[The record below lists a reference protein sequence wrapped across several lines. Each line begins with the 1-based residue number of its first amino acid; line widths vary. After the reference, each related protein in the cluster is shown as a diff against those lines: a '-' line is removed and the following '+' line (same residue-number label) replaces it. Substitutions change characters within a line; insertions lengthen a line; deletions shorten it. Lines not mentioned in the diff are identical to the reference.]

1 MKGKEVVSNKVDLM
15 HISHKIQLKPN
26 NKAKTHFK
34 KAFGCARLAYN
45 WALAKWQENY
55 KLGIKYSW
63 MDLGAEFNKIKKTQ
77 FPYVY
82 EVSSYA
88 TLQPFRNLDK
98 AIQKFYRDLKQGKVS
113 YPKFK
118 KKKDNYG
125 SFYISGQTTEIRN
138 KKYLWVPKLGLVKMT
153 EPLKFNG
160 KINSVTISQKGDKF
174 YASFNIETTEEEYL
188 RTHKAPKQNDLSVGI
203 DLGIKTFLTLSNGL
217 QIEAPKPLNKLNRL
231 LIRRQRQFDKKLH
244 PKTKV
249 ESLKG
254 IKKSNNY
261 NKSSLKLNKVH
272 QRIANIRKDYLHKLT
287 SSLVA
292 NVQNLAI
299 EDLNVNGM
307 KRNHI
312 IAKCLSDISFF
323 EFRRMLQYKSE
334 FNHRK
339 VHVVDRFYPSSKT
352 CSNCGNIKKD
362 LTLNDRT
369 YRCEACGL
377 VIDRDYNA
385 SLNLL
390 SQIEQDKSVRS
401 VRPEFTPADLTA
413 LVSDLE
419 INQILTSKVETG
431 IHHIKENL

>member
-1 MKGKEVVSNKVDLM
+1 M
-15 HISHKIQLKPN
+15 HISYKILLKPN

-55 KLGIKYSW
+55 KLGIKSNW
-63 MDLGAEFNKIKKTQ
+63 MDLIKEFNSIKKCK
-77 FPYVY
+77 FPYVSD
-82 EVSSYA
+82 VSKYA
-88 TLQPFRNLDK
+88 TSQPFRDFDK
-98 AIQKFYRDLKQGKVS
+98 AIQKFYKDLKQGKVS

-118 KKKDNYG
+118 KKKDNSG
-125 SFYISGQTTEIRN
+125 SYYLGGDSVEIRN

-153 EPLKFNG
+153 EPLRFNG
-160 KINSVTISQKGDKF
+160 KINSVTISQRGNKF
-174 YASFNIETTEEEYL
+174 YVSFSMDITGEEYL

-217 QIEAPKPLNKLNRL
+217 QINTPKPLNKLNRL
-231 LIRRQRQFDKKLH
+231 LIRRQRQLDKKIH
-244 PKTKV
+244 PRTKA
-249 ESLKG
+249 EALKG

-261 NKSSLKLNKVH
+261 KKASLKLNKVH
-272 QRIANIRKDYLHKLT
+272 QRISNIRKDYLHKLT

-292 NVQNLAI
+292 NIQNFAI

-307 KRNHI
+307 KQNHT
-312 IAKCLSDISFF
+312 IAKSLSDISFF
-323 EFRRMLQYKSE
+323 EFRQMLQYKSE

-362 LTLNDRT
+362 LTLKDRI
-369 YRCEACGL
+369 YQCEACDL

-390 SQIEQDKSVRS
+390 SQIEQDKSVRLI
-401 VRPEFTPADLTA
+401 RPEFTPADLAA

-419 INQILTSKVETG
+419 INQIITSKVETE
-431 IHHIKENL
+431 IHNNVRMMIIPIY

>member
-1 MKGKEVVSNKVDLM
+1 MVSNKVDLI

-26 NKAKTHFK
+26 NKAKPHFK

-63 MDLGAEFNKIKKTQ
+63 MDLLNEFNKIKKDK
-77 FPYVY
+77 FPYVSD
-82 EVSSYA
+82 VSKYA
-88 TLQPFRNLDK
+88 TSQPFRDFDK
-98 AIQKFYRDLKQGKVS
+98 AIQKFYKDLKQGKVS

-118 KKKDNYG
+118 KKKDSQG

-153 EPLKFNG
+153 EPLRFNG
-160 KINSVTISQKGDKF
+160 KINSVTISQRGDKF
-174 YASFNIETTEEEYL
+174 YASFSMEITEDEYI
-188 RTHKAPKQNDLSVGI
+188 RTHKFAKQNDLSVGI

-217 QIEAPKPLNKLNRL
+217 QINAPKPLNKLKRL
-231 LIRRQRQFDKKLH
+231 LIRRQRQLDKKLH
-244 PKTKV
+244 PKTKDEV
-249 ESLKG
+249 LKG

-261 NKSSLKLNKVH
+261 KKASLKPNKVH
-272 QRIANIRKDYLHKLT
+272 QRISNIRKDYLHKLT

-292 NVQNLAI
+292 NIQNFAI

-307 KRNHI
+307 KQNHT
-312 IAKCLSDISFF
+312 IAKSLSDISFF
-323 EFRRMLQYKSE
+323 EFRQMLQYKSE
-334 FNHRK
+334 FNPRK

-352 CSNCGNIKKD
+352 CSNCGSIKKD
-362 LTLNDRT
+362 LTLKDRI
-369 YRCEACGL
+369 YRCEACDL

-419 INQILTSKVETG
+419 LNQILTSKVETG
-431 IHHIKENL
+431 IQKYCKN

>member
-1 MKGKEVVSNKVDLM
+1 M
-15 HISHKIQLKPN
+15 HISHKIQLKLN
-26 NKAKTHFK
+26 NKAKAHFK

-55 KLGIKYSW
+55 KLGIKSSIL
-63 MDLGAEFNKIKKTQ
+63 DLRKEFNRIKKDQ
-77 FPYVY
+77 FSYVY

-88 TLQPFRNLDK
+88 TTEPFRNLDK
-98 AIQKFYRDLKQGKVS
+98 AIQKFYRDLNQGKVS

-118 KKKDNYG
+118 NKKDNSG
-125 SFYISGQTTEIRN
+125 SYCICGKDVEIRN

-153 EPLKFNG
+153 EPLRFNG
-160 KINSVTISQKGDKF
+160 KINSVTISQRGNKF
-174 YASFNIETTEEEYL
+174 YASFSMKITEEEYI
-188 RTHKAPKQNDLSVGI
+188 RTHKASKQNDLSVGI
-203 DLGIKTFLTLSNGL
+203 DLGIKTFLTLSNDL
-217 QIEAPKPLNKLNRL
+217 QINAPKPLNKFKRL
-231 LIRRQRQFDKKLH
+231 LIRRQRQLDKKLH
-244 PKTKV
+244 PKTKA

-261 NKSSLKLNKVH
+261 KKASLKLNKVH
-272 QRIANIRKDYLHKLT
+272 QRIANIRNNYLHKLT

-292 NVQNLAI
+292 NIQNFAI

-307 KRNHI
+307 KQNHI
-312 IAKCLSDISFF
+312 LAMSLSDISFF

-362 LTLNDRT
+362 LTLKDRT
-369 YRCEACGL
+369 YQCEACGIK
-377 VIDRDYNA
+377 IDRDYNA

-419 INQILTSKVETG
+419 INQILTSKAETG
-431 IHHIKENL
+431 IQNTVRIERSLTGPMTDV

>member
-1 MKGKEVVSNKVDLM
+1 MN
-15 HISHKIQLKPN
+15 ISHRIQLKPN
-26 NKAKTHFK
+26 NKAKSHFK

-55 KLGIKYSW
+55 KLGIKSNW
-63 MDLGAEFNKIKKTQ
+63 MDLTTEFNKIKKDQ

-88 TLQPFRNLDK
+88 TKEPFRNLDK
-98 AIQKFYRDLKQGKVS
+98 AIQKFYKDLKQGKVS
-113 YPKFK
+113 YPRFK
-118 KKKDNYG
+118 KKKDNSG
-125 SFYISGQTTEIRN
+125 SYYIGGGIVEIRN
-138 KKYLWVPKLGLVKMT
+138 KKYLLVSKLGLVKMT
-153 EPLKFNG
+153 EPLRFNG
-160 KINSVTISQKGDKF
+160 KINSVTISQRGDKF
-174 YASFNIETTEEEYL
+174 YASFSMEITEEEYL
-188 RTHKAPKQNDLSVGI
+188 RTHKASKQNDLSVGI

-217 QIEAPKPLNKLNRL
+217 QINAPKPLNKFNRL
-231 LIRRQRQFDKKLH
+231 LIRRQRQLDKKLN

-261 NKSSLKLNKVH
+261 KKASLKLNKVH

-292 NVQNLAI
+292 NIQNFVI

-307 KRNHI
+307 KQNHT
-312 IAKCLSDISFF
+312 IAKSLSDISFF

-352 CSNCGNIKKD
+352 CSNCGSINKD
-362 LTLNDRT
+362 LTLNDRI

-390 SQIEQDKSVRS
+390 SQIEQDKLVRS

-431 IHHIKENL
+431 IRQNSINGVYKFV

>member
-1 MKGKEVVSNKVDLM
+1 MN
-15 HISHKIQLKPN
+15 ISHKIQLKPN

-45 WALAKWQENY
+45 WALSKWQENY
-55 KLGIKYSW
+55 KLGIKTSIF
-63 MDLGAEFNKIKKTQ
+63 DLRKEFNRIKKDK
-77 FPYVY
+77 FPYVC

-88 TLQPFRNLDK
+88 TQYPFINFDR
-98 AIQKFYRDLKQGKVS
+98 AVYKFYKDLKQGKVS

-118 KKKDNYG
+118 KKKDNLG
-125 SFYISGQTTEIRN
+125 SYYIPGQKTEIRN
-138 KKYLWVPKLGLVKMT
+138 EKYLWVSKLGLVKMT
-153 EPLKFNG
+153 EPLRFKG
-160 KINSVTISQKGDKF
+160 KINSVTISQKGDRF
-174 YASFNIETTEEEYL
+174 YASFSMDITEDEYL

-217 QIEAPKPLNKLNRL
+217 QIEVPKPLNKFKRL
-231 LIRRQRQFDKKLH
+231 LIRRQRQLDKKLH
-244 PKTKV
+244 PKTKA
-249 ESLKG
+249 EALKG

-261 NKSSLKLNKVH
+261 KKASLNLNKVH
-272 QRIANIRKDYLHKLT
+272 RRIANIRKDYLHKLT

-292 NVQNLAI
+292 NIQNFAI
-299 EDLNVNGM
+299 EDLNVKGM
-307 KRNHI
+307 KQNHI
-312 IAKCLSDISFF
+312 IAKSLSDISFF

-339 VHVVDRFYPSSKT
+339 VHAVDRFYPSSKT

-362 LTLNDRT
+362 LTLKDRT

-431 IHHIKENL
+431 IHHIKATL

>member
-1 MKGKEVVSNKVDLM
+1 MN
-15 HISHKIQLKPN
+15 ISHKIQLKPN
-26 NKAKTHFK
+26 NKAKTYFK
-34 KAFGCARLAYN
+34 NAFGCARLAYN
-45 WALAKWQENY
+45 WALSKWQENY
-55 KLGIKYSW
+55 KLGIKSSIL
-63 MDLGAEFNKIKKTQ
+63 DLRKEFNKIKKDQ
-77 FPYVY
+77 FPCVLN
-82 EVSSYA
+82 VSTYA
-88 TLQPFRNLDK
+88 THQPFINLDK
-98 AIQKFYRDLKQGKVS
+98 AVQKFYEDLKQGKVS

-118 KKKDNYG
+118 KKKDNSG
-125 SFYISGQTTEIRN
+125 SYYISGQTTEIKN

-153 EPLKFNG
+153 ESLRFDG
-160 KINSVTISQKGDKF
+160 KINNVVISQKGDKF
-174 YASFNIETTEEEYL
+174 YASFSMDITEDEYI

-217 QIEAPKPLNKLNRL
+217 QIKAPKPLNKLNRL
-231 LIRRQRQFDKKLH
+231 LIRRQRQLDNKLH
-244 PKTKV
+244 PRTKA
-249 ESLKG
+249 EALKG

-261 NKSSLKLNKVH
+261 KKASLKLNKVH

-292 NVQNLAI
+292 NIQNFAI

-307 KRNHI
+307 KQNHI
-312 IAKCLSDISFF
+312 IAKSLSDISFF

-369 YRCEACGL
+369 YRCEACGIK
-377 VIDRDYNA
+377 IDRDYNA

-431 IHHIKENL
+431 IHHIKETL

>member
-1 MKGKEVVSNKVDLM
+1 MNLI

-55 KLGIKYSW
+55 KLGIKSNW
-63 MDLGAEFNKIKKTQ
+63 MNLATEFNKIKKTQ
-77 FPYVY
+77 FPYVC
-82 EVSSYA
+82 EVSVYA
-88 TLQPFRNLDK
+88 TRGPFINLDK
-98 AIQKFYRDLKQGKVS
+98 SIQKFYRDLKQGKVS

-118 KKKDNYG
+118 KKKDNSG
-125 SFYISGQTTEIRN
+125 SYYLGGDVVEIRN
-138 KKYLWVPKLGLVKMT
+138 KKYLWVSKLGLVKMT
-153 EPLKFNG
+153 EPLRFNG
-160 KINSVTISQKGDKF
+160 KINSVTISQRVDKF
-174 YASFNIETTEEEYL
+174 YASFSMDITEDEYI
-188 RTHKAPKQNDLSVGI
+188 RTHKASKQNDLSVGI

-217 QIEAPKPLNKLNRL
+217 QIEAPKPLNKLKRL
-231 LIRRQRQFDKKLH
+231 LIRRQRQLDKKLH
-244 PKTKV
+244 PKTKA
-249 ESLKG
+249 EALKG

-261 NKSSLKLNKVH
+261 KKSSLKLNKVH

-292 NVQNLAI
+292 NIQNFAI

-307 KRNHI
+307 KQNHI
-312 IAKCLSDISFF
+312 IAKSLSDISFF
-323 EFRRMLQYKSE
+323 EFRQMLQYKSE
-334 FNHRK
+334 FNHRN
-339 VHVVDRFYPSSKT
+339 VHAVDRFYLSSKT

-419 INQILTSKVETG
+419 INQIPTSKVETG
-431 IHHIKENL
+431 IHHIKATL

>member
-1 MKGKEVVSNKVDLM
+1 MN
-15 HISHKIQLKPN
+15 INHKIQLKPN
-26 NKAKTHFK
+26 NKAKAHFK
-34 KAFGCARLAYN
+34 RAFGCARLAYN

-55 KLGIKYSW
+55 NNGIKSYAS
-63 MDLGAEFNKIKKTQ
+63 DLSAEFNRIKKDQ

-82 EVSSYA
+82 DVSKYA
-88 TLQPFRNLDK
+88 TQYAFINFDR
-98 AIQKFYRDLKQGKVS
+98 AIQKFFKDLTKGKVS

-118 KKKDNYG
+118 KKKDNSG
-125 SFYISGQTTEIRN
+125 SYCIGGDKVEVRN
-138 KKYLWVPKLGLVKMT
+138 EKYLWVSKLGLVKMT
-153 EPLKFNG
+153 KPLRFNG
-160 KINSVTISQKGDKF
+160 KINNVVISQKGDKF
-174 YASFNIETTEEEYL
+174 YASFSMDITGEEYL
-188 RTHKAPKQNDLSVGI
+188 RTHKAPKQNNLSVGI

-217 QIEAPKPLNKLNRL
+217 QIEAPKPLNKFKRL
-231 LIRRQRQFDKKLH
+231 LIRRQRQLDKKLH
-244 PKTKV
+244 PKTKGGV
-249 ESLKG
+249 TNS

-261 NKSSLKLNKVH
+261 KKASLKLNKVH

-292 NVQNLAI
+292 NIQNFVI
-299 EDLNVNGM
+299 EDLNVKGM
-307 KRNHI
+307 KQNHI
-312 IAKCLSDISFF
+312 LAKCLSDISFF
-323 EFRRMLQYKSE
+323 EFRQMLQYKSE

-352 CSNCGNIKKD
+352 CTNCGNIKKD
-362 LTLNDRT
+362 LMLKDRT

-431 IHHIKENL
+431 IQNTVRTRGASAPRSNV

>member
-1 MKGKEVVSNKVDLM
+1 MN
-15 HISHKIQLKPN
+15 IAHKIQLKPN

-55 KLGIKYSW
+55 NLNVKSSIL
-63 MDLGAEFNKIKKTQ
+63 DLRKEFNKIKKTQ

-82 EVSSYA
+82 DVSTYA
-88 TLQPFRNLDK
+88 THHSFINFDK

-118 KKKDNYG
+118 KKKDNSG
-125 SFYISGQTTEIRN
+125 SYYLGGDAVEIKN

-153 EPLKFNG
+153 EPLRFKA
-160 KINSVTISQKGDKF
+160 KINSVTISQRGDKF
-174 YASFNIETTEEEYL
+174 YASFSVDITEDEYI

-231 LIRRQRQFDKKLH
+231 LIRRQRQLDKKLH
-244 PKTKV
+244 PKTKADA
-249 ESLKG
+249 LKG

-261 NKSSLKLNKVH
+261 KKASLKLNKVH

-292 NVQNLAI
+292 NIQNFVI

-307 KRNHI
+307 KQNHTV
-312 IAKCLSDISFF
+312 AKSLSDISFF

-334 FNHRK
+334 FNHRN

-362 LTLNDRT
+362 LTLKDRT
-369 YRCEACGL
+369 YQCKACGIK
-377 VIDRDYNA
+377 IDRDYNA

-401 VRPEFTPADLTA
+401 FRPEFTPADLTA

-431 IHHIKENL
+431 IHHIKETL

>member
-1 MKGKEVVSNKVDLM
+1 MISNKVNLI

-45 WALAKWQENY
+45 WALSKWQENY
-55 KLGIKYSW
+55 KLGIKSNW
-63 MDLGAEFNKIKKTQ
+63 VDLLNEFNKIKKTQ
-77 FPYVY
+77 FPYVSD
-82 EVSSYA
+82 VSTYA
-88 TLQPFRNLDK
+88 TLQPFRDLDK
-98 AIQKFYRDLKQGKVS
+98 AMQKFYRDLKQGKVS
-113 YPKFK
+113 YPRFK
-118 KKKDNYG
+118 KKKDNSG
-125 SFYISGQTTEIRN
+125 SFYIPGQTTEVKN
-138 KKYLWVPKLGLVKMT
+138 EKYLWVPKLGLVKMT
-153 EPLKFNG
+153 ESLKFKG

-174 YASFNIETTEEEYL
+174 YASFSMEITEDEYL
-188 RTHKAPKQNDLSVGI
+188 RTHKAPKQNDLAVGI

-231 LIRRQRQFDKKLH
+231 LIRRQRQLDKKLH
-244 PKTKV
+244 PRTKA
-249 ESLKG
+249 EALKG
-254 IKKSNNY
+254 VQKSNNY
-261 NKSSLKLNKVH
+261 NKASLKLNKVH
-272 QRIANIRKDYLHKLT
+272 QMVANIRKDYLHKLT

-292 NVQNLAI
+292 NIQNFAI

-307 KRNHI
+307 KQNHTL
-312 IAKCLSDISFF
+312 AKCLSDISFF
-323 EFRRMLQYKSE
+323 EFRQMLQYKSE

-369 YRCEACGL
+369 YQCEACGL

-419 INQILTSKVETG
+419 INHILTSKIETG
-431 IHHIKENL
+431 IHHIKATL

>member
-1 MKGKEVVSNKVDLM
+1 MN
-15 HISHKIQLKPN
+15 ISHKIQLKPN

-34 KAFGCARLAYN
+34 EAFGCARLAYN

-55 KLGIKYSW
+55 KLNVKSYIF
-63 MDLGAEFNKIKKTQ
+63 DLRKEFNKIKKDQ
-77 FPYVY
+77 FPYVCD
-82 EVSSYA
+82 VSTYA
-88 TLQPFRNLDK
+88 THQPFINLDE

-118 KKKDNYG
+118 KKRDNSG
-125 SFYISGQTTEIRN
+125 SYYIPGQTTEIKT

-153 EPLKFNG
+153 EPLRFNG

-174 YASFNIETTEEEYL
+174 YASFSMEITEDEYI
-188 RTHKAPKQNDLSVGI
+188 RTHKSPKQNDLSVGI

-217 QIEAPKPLNKLNRL
+217 QINAPKPLNKFKRL
-231 LIRRQRQFDKKLH
+231 LIRRQRQLDKKLH
-244 PKTKV
+244 PKTKA
-249 ESLKG
+249 EALKG

-261 NKSSLKLNKVH
+261 KKASLKLNKVH
-272 QRIANIRKDYLHKLT
+272 QRISNIRKDYLHKLT

-292 NVQNLAI
+292 NIQNFAI

-307 KRNHI
+307 KQNHI
-312 IAKCLSDISFF
+312 LAISLSDISFF
-323 EFRRMLQYKSE
+323 EFRQMLQYKSE

-339 VHVVDRFYPSSKT
+339 VHVADRFYPSSKT

-362 LTLNDRT
+362 LTLKDRT

-390 SQIEQDKSVRS
+390 SQIEQDKSVMLS
-401 VRPEFTPADLTA
+401 RPEFTPADLTA

-419 INQILTSKVETG
+419 INQIITSKVETG
-431 IHHIKENL
+431 IHHIKETL